1 MSSSKQRF
9 DHAVVLGG
17 SFAGLLAARVLADRF
32 ARVTVLERDALAGA
46 AGHRKGT
53 PQAHHAHA
61 LLARGARLL
70 AERFPGFAE
79 EVVAAGGRVADAGT
93 GVRWLGPAG
102 ERIAQPIGGSTFQ
115 LSRPALE
122 ALVRRRVAAL
132 ANVALRG
139 AMDVTGVRFDRS
151 ERRFA
156 AVSLRDAE
164 RPDAEID
171 ADLIVDA
178 RGRASRIV
186 EWLGSHGVETPP
198 ETRIE
203 IDLTYTTRLHRAPE
217 KARGLIVTVG
227 GEQATR
233 LGALLRLEGGR
244 WMATLGGYCGDAAP
258 RDDAGFLAFARSLAS
273 PAYAEA
279 IEGLEPLEETRSFR
293 TPASLR
299 RHFER
304 SAEPAAGLIALGD
317 AACAFNPVFG
327 QGMSSAAMQAECLAD
342 VLRDERAAADGHD
355 LVRDYYARSAA
366 AVDLPWRL
374 AASEDFRVAGVRGK
388 RPRAFSLQRRFGDR
402 LRIAA
407 TRDPEVAAAF
417 TRVGHLLAPMGS
429 LFAPRLL
436 ARIWRASDRRG
447 GAREVSGIAGL
458 SGGATG

>member
-1 MSSSKQRF
+1 MRQRF

-32 ARVTVLERDALAGA
+32 ACVTVLERDALAGA

-61 LLARGARLL
+61 LLARGARFLE
-70 AERFPGFAE
+70 ERFRGFAE

-93 GVRWLGPAG
+93 SVRWFGPAG
-102 ERIAQPIGGSTFQ
+102 ERIARPIGAPTFQ

-122 ALVRRRVAAL
+122 ALVRRRVAGL
-132 ANVALRG
+132 ANVTLRG
-139 AMDVTGVRFDRS
+139 GADVTGVRFDRS

-164 RPDAEID
+164 ARDAEVE
-171 ADLIVDA
+171 ADFFVDA
-178 RGRASRIV
+178 LGRASRIV
-186 EWLGSHGVETPP
+186 EWLRAHGLETPP

-217 KARGLIVTVG
+217 SARGLVVTVG
-227 GEQATR
+227 GEHGTR

-279 IEGLEPLEETRSFR
+279 IEGLEPLGETRSFR

-304 SAEPAAGLIALGD
+304 IAEPAAGLVVLGD

-327 QGMSSAAMQAECLAD
+327 QGMSSAALQAECLAETLSD
-342 VLRDERAAADGHD
+342 ARACEDERRF
-355 LVRDYYARSAA
+355 VRSYYARSAV
-366 AVDLPWRL
+366 AVDLPWQL
-374 AASEDFRVAGVRGK
+374 AAAEDFRVPGVRGE
-388 RPRAFSLQRRFGDR
+388 RPRAFLLQRRFAAR
-402 LRIAA
+402 LRVAT
-407 TRDPEVAAAF
+407 TRDAEVAAAF
-417 TRVGHLLAPMGS
+417 TRVGHLLAPMRS

-436 ARIWRASDRRG
+436 ARIWRASGRG
-447 GAREVSGIAGL
+447 VDAKTERLAGVSAGP
-458 SGGATG
+458 AA